1 MVERYQMAVIG
12 EQSRILGIL
21 SADRQAKHL
30 AQIAVVRVDL
40 EDHYGVVA
48 GIGADEVLKVGREIE
63 RARRRSLRVIVVERG
78 NGLDLLKIGC
88 AVHFMVE
95 IDVNDILQLMDDIQE
110 VAVLGELEVPRRRFK
125 FRVKDAALLDVS
137 VLSVERVHIDMIHTQ
152 ICSQKEMV
160 VSCHLDTLH
169 MRAEIALCNTSEAL

>member
-1 MVERYQMAVIG
+1 MIVI
-12 EQSRILGIL
+12 
-21 SADRQAKHL
+21 
-30 AQIAVVRVDL
+30 
-40 EDHYGVVA
+40 
-48 GIGADEVLKVGREIE
+48 
-63 RARRRSLRVIVVERG
+63 ERG

-169 MRAEIALCNTSEAL
+169 MGAEIALCNTSEAL

>member
-40 EDHYGVVA
+40 EDHYGGVV

-152 ICSQKEMV
+152 ICSQV
-160 VSCHLDTLH
+160 PLRRARRRFRRQSRLH
-169 MRAEIALCNTSEAL
+169 